1 MQQAE
6 WGWAGNK
13 GRMGRVG
20 ETTASSHQHRC
31 RYPVIVV
38 CYFIVLL
45 GKMIEGTLCLLSLR
59 SLRLQRKRRTEKK
72 KGEEKDVSEAERQE
86 RQEISIGRKK

>member
-1 MQQAE
+1 MTLRLFPEGLLNEQAE

-31 RYPVIVV
+31 RYRVIVV
-38 CYFIVLL
+38 CYYRAF
-45 GKMIEGTLCLLSLR
+45 GEND
-59 SLRLQRKRRTEKK
+59 KRHTVPFK
-72 KGEEKDVSEAERQE
+72 S
-86 RQEISIGRKK
+86 

>member
-13 GRMGRVG
+13 GRLGWVG

-31 RYPVIVV
+31 RYRVIVV
-38 CYFIVLL
+38 CCYRRAFGENDERHAMPFKFRQPVRLAE
-45 GKMIEGTLCLLSLR
+45 EGYKEKEMLTSR
-59 SLRLQRKRRTEKK
+59 S
-72 KGEEKDVSEAERQE
+72 
-86 RQEISIGRKK
+86 